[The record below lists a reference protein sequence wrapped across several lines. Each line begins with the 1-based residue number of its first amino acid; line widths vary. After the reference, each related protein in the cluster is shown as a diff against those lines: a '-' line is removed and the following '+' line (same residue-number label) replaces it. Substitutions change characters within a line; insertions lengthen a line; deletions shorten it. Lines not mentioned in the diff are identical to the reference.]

1 MATKQFTKE
10 ELKQALNQM
19 VDLIYQT
26 NQELG
31 KEKDLT
37 SLAVKELIRKT
48 PTKDL
53 VKKETP
59 SVTGVHGKRP
69 PFKSKKGNLC
79 YIVDLEVLEA
89 MVEDMES
96 QSYPERLDKGLS
108 IIRGVL
114 THNEGS
120 VTGEGTITDKQM
132 IPIYYVEEYL
142 GYESYSFL
150 ADEV

>member
-1 MATKQFTKE
+1 MTTQTFTKQ
-10 ELKQALNQM
+10 ELKQALNQL

-26 NQELG
+26 NQEIG

-37 SLAVKELIRKT
+37 SLAVKELISKT
-48 PTKDL
+48 PTRDL
-53 VKKETP
+53 VKTETP
-59 SVTGVHGKRP
+59 KVTGVHGKKA
-69 PFKSKKGNLC
+69 PFLSKKGNTC

-89 MVEDMES
+89 MVEDMEATT
-96 QSYPERLDKGLS
+96 YPERLEKGLS

-132 IPIYYVEEYL
+132 TPIYYVEEFL

-150 ADEV
+150 VDEQ